1 MNLLN
6 KLRELSRPGWRTEAL
21 GMTAITGYFIIIFYN
36 EGGVLD
42 APLFIQLNLILL
54 IGLAT
59 YVTGTMIRLFRKGK
73 KSANRDYFMSSALLA
88 TLIGGYFALND
99 AVVNS
104 IPGYSP
110 KEAINFLGDL
120 YMYGYFSFALYSFY
134 RAGGR

>member
-73 KSANRDYFMSSALLA
+73 KSAN
-88 TLIGGYFALND
+88 
-99 AVVNS
+99 
-104 IPGYSP
+104 
-110 KEAINFLGDL
+110 
-120 YMYGYFSFALYSFY
+120 
-134 RAGGR
+134 